1 MGAPTFM
8 YRPGLPDNDG
18 MYEDGA
24 GVRRAASGRPIPG
37 NVATRHVTFADM
49 TEREI
54 YTGAS
59 RAVRRNGRREAAPVK
74 YDFF

>member
-1 MGAPTFM
+1 
-8 YRPGLPDNDG
+8 
-18 MYEDGA
+18 
-24 GVRRAASGRPIPG
+24 
-37 NVATRHVTFADM
+37 VTFADM